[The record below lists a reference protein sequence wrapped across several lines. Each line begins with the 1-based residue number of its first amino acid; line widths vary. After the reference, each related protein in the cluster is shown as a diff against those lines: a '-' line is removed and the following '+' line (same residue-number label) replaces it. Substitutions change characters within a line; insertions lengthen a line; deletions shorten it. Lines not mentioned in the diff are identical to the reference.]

1 MVLNIKA
8 ADNQN
13 GWGSSLSQLVPVEEL
28 ERLFAKHFD
37 TRVVTG
43 DDDVVFMKVSVE
55 D

>member
-1 MVLNIKA
+1 MV
-8 ADNQN
+8 
-13 GWGSSLSQLVPVEEL
+13 VEEW
-28 ERLFAKHFD
+28 ERLFAKRVD